1 MKYSDVT
8 SYVEDLN
15 KKQESLLEEIKSI
28 QVELEIIKE
37 YKPTKINPY
46 GYLVLQHTEM
56 PFAPQLKLEKDNK
69 AYLWFIY
76 TIEKAGHFVDLY
88 SSVEVY
94 LGELFEDWQQG
105 KYVFKHNHCED
116 WRKAGYINNPNDW
129 ENTIRKMQLAI
140 GAMNGIGIYAGNY
153 LSMINYDNLIKDVKE
168 FIKNLENKKLV

>member
-15 KKQESLLEEIKSI
+15 KKQEDLLEQIKDI
-28 QVELEIIKE
+28 QVEMEIIKE
-37 YKPTKINPY
+37 YKPTKINSY
-46 GYLVLQHTEM
+46 GLLILENTDNSFSPE
-56 PFAPQLKLEKDNK
+56 LKVEKDNK
-69 AYLWFIY
+69 AYLRFVF
-76 TIEKAGHFVDLY
+76 TIERGGHLVDLY
-88 SSVEVY
+88 SPIDIY

-140 GAMNGIGIYAGNY
+140 GAMNSIGIYAGNY

-168 FIKNLENKKLV
+168 FIKTLENKKLI